1 MQCFRT
7 AQLYFSELFNSF
19 DIFAIS
25 EHCLFE
31 EQLEILEASIN
42 YTYKSTAVSAEDNP
56 SILSG
61 KAAYGGVALFW
72 KNCIKDIV
80 TPLENIDSDRIVGI
94 RCNFNDNSPLF
105 ILSVYLPAVSH
116 PIEEF
121 NEYLDYLWAL
131 YDSLSKTG
139 FMIVMGDFNG
149 NLGNSLGERGLYAPN
164 DRGVKLLDFANY
176 FNLCPTNLL
185 STCRGPLETF
195 VSHCGR
201 FKSTIDYI
209 FLPNCLFDSIVSS
222 KVFEQTID
230 NTSDHLP
237 VKLEINYSVNSCAAL
252 SVVNSSNTG
261 VRDKIR
267 WSKFTMENILT
278 SYASPITE
286 ELNNMNLADYN
297 SLTNSA
303 EQIKNFMLK
312 HSPPLVT
319 PGRNNKISKKVFF
332 RLPDDVNSGM
342 LQGKDAFDS
351 WKQLNFPL
359 EDDVHETYRATRKE
373 YRQKLRSFLDQTE
386 ADRIRK
392 LCHAAESNE
401 KLFWKLV
408 KSQCSSS
415 QKSAFLVTGDLL
427 TDKKAIRAMCS
438 NHFEALGTPSEIAT
452 FDKGFFTKVTD
463 SVREVFSTF
472 VNDPNGILCEPWEY
486 EEVARV
492 CSTLK
497 LGVSGVEID
506 YEHIRYAGPPL
517 WKLFF
522 QLYQNYFDNFSI
534 CDSLLTGV
542 ILPLFK
548 GKGAK
553 ANNKDNYR
561 GITLF
566 PTLCKIFE
574 MVLLKRLLNKWGS
587 SQICNLG
594 SKKGLVARKPHLL
607 F

>member
-1 MQCFRT
+1 M
-7 AQLYFSELFNSF
+7 
-19 DIFAIS
+19 
-25 EHCLFE
+25 
-31 EQLEILEASIN
+31 
-42 YTYKSTAVSAEDNP
+42 
-56 SILSG
+56 
-61 KAAYGGVALFW
+61 
-72 KNCIKDIV
+72 
-80 TPLENIDSDRIVGI
+80 
-94 RCNFNDNSPLF
+94 
-105 ILSVYLPAVSH
+105 
-116 PIEEF
+116 
-121 NEYLDYLWAL
+121 
-131 YDSLSKTG
+131 
-139 FMIVMGDFNG
+139 
-149 NLGNSLGERGLYAPN
+149 
-164 DRGVKLLDFANY
+164 
-176 FNLCPTNLL
+176 

-201 FKSTIDYI
+201 FKSTVDYI

-252 SVVNSSNTG
+252 SVDNSSNTG

-278 SYASPITE
+278 SYASPIAE

-297 SLTNSA
+297 GLANSA

-312 HSPPLVT
+312 HSAPLVT
-319 PGRNNKISKKVFF
+319 PVRNNKSSKKVYF
-332 RLPDDVNSGM
+332 RLPDDLKSAR
-342 LQGKDAFDS
+342 LQGKDAYDS

-359 EDDVHETYRATRKE
+359 EGDVHETYRATRKE

-386 ADRIRK
+386 ADKIRK

-408 KSQCSSS
+408 KSQRSSS
-415 QKSAFLVTGDLL
+415 QMSAFLVNGDLL
-427 TDKKAIRAMCS
+427 TDKKAIRAMWV
-438 NHFEALGTPSEIAT
+438 LGTPSEIAT

-472 VNDPNGILCEPWEY
+472 VNDPNGILCEPLEY

-506 YEHIRYAGPPL
+506 YEHIRYADHHYENFCFSFIRTTLTIFPSATLFRPVL
-517 WKLFF
+517 SCHFSKVKVPKLITKITTGV
-522 QLYQNYFDNFSI
+522 LHFSI
-534 CDSLLTGV
+534 LFVKSLRW
-542 ILPLFK
+542 FSS
-548 GKGAK
+548 
-553 ANNKDNYR
+553 KDW
-561 GITLF
+561 
-566 PTLCKIFE
+566 KI
-574 MVLLKRLLNKWGS
+574 LLNKWGS

-594 SKKGLVARKPHLL
+594 SKKGSVARKPHLL